1 MPDFFSKRPAPWAG
15 DPRAKALIE
24 NNKATI
30 TRLADRI
37 SNGAYSA
44 AQRRAAAPREPQAKG
59 LIFSDLGAGKAVTEA
74 RPYVRISPN
83 RRVVVVDLET
93 NRQMHFLGEL
103 RVVDGQR
110 CFVLAT
116 AANGFFSPVDGEIA
130 AALAGLDGAVLGPAL
145 GEEGLAAKIGAQL
158 GIE

>member
-1 MPDFFSKRPAPWAG
+1 MSDFFSKRPAPWGG
-15 DPRAKALIE
+15 DPRARALIE
-24 NNKATI
+24 DNKATI

-44 AQRRAAAPREPQAKG
+44 AQRRAQAPSEPQAKG
-59 LIFSDLGAGKAVTEA
+59 LIISDLGAGKVASEA

-103 RVVDGQR
+103 RVSDGQR
-110 CFVLAT
+110 RFVLAT
-116 AANGFFSPVDGEIA
+116 ADNGFFSPVDAEVA
-130 AALAGLDGAVLGPAL
+130 AALADLDGAVIAPARD
-145 GEEGLAAKIGAQL
+145 EAKLAREIEVQL
-158 GIE
+158 GID